1 MSIVKLSNM
10 SDDEMEEQIGG
21 QVICRIAFNSEDYPY
36 LFPFQYVLMDGTL
49 YFHFTNYGKKMRLL
63 ERDNRVCVQI
73 ESYRPNLSEY
83 NFVALRGT
91 LKVVSDPVERAEAIS
106 RMAEV
111 GKRRLSTKF
120 LAAHG
125 FEPEAGWSAFTPS
138 KPLVIVKLDEVTEKI
153 GLKSPS

>member
-1 MSIVKLSNM
+1 LSIVKLSSM
-10 SDDEMEEQIGG
+10 SDDEIEELIGG
-21 QVICRIAFNSEDYPY
+21 QMICRIAFRGDEYPY
-36 LFPFQYVLMDGTL
+36 LIPFQYVLMDGTP

-63 ERDNRVCVQI
+63 EMDNRVCVQI
-73 ESYRPNLSEY
+73 ESYRPDLSEY

-91 LKVVSDPVERAEAIS
+91 LKVVSDTVERAEAIS

-125 FEPEAGWSAFTPS
+125 FEPEEGWSAFTR
-138 KPLVIVKLDEVTEKI
+138 V
-153 GLKSPS
+153 SPWLSSN

>member
-1 MSIVKLSNM
+1 MSIVKLSSMN
-10 SDDEMEEQIGG
+10 DDEMEELIGG
-21 QVICRIAFNSEDYPY
+21 QVICRIAFRGEDYPY
-36 LFPFQYVLMDGTL
+36 LIPFQYVLIDGTT
-49 YFHFTNYGKKMRLL
+49 YFHFTKYGKKMRLL
-63 ERDNRVCVQI
+63 EKDKRVCVQI
-73 ESYRPNLSEY
+73 ESYRPDLSEY

-91 LKVVSDPVERAEAIS
+91 LKIVSDPMERAEAIS

-111 GKRRLSTKF
+111 GKKRLSTKF

-138 KPLVIVKLDEVTEKI
+138 KSLIIVKLDEVTEKI

>member
-1 MSIVKLSNM
+1 LSIVKLSSM
-10 SDDEMEEQIGG
+10 SDDEIEELIGG
-21 QVICRIAFNSEDYPY
+21 QMICRIAFRGNEYPY
-36 LFPFQYVLMDGTL
+36 LIPFQYVLMDGTP

-63 ERDNRVCVQI
+63 EMDNRVCVQI
-73 ESYRPNLSEY
+73 ESYRPDLSEY

-91 LKVVSDPVERAEAIS
+91 LKVVSDTVERAEAIS

-111 GKRRLSTKF
+111 GERRLSTKF

-125 FEPEAGWSAFTPS
+125 FEPEEGWSAFTPS
-138 KPLVIVKLDEVTEKI
+138 KPLVIVKLEVAEKI

>member
-1 MSIVKLSNM
+1 MSIVKLSSM
-10 SDDEMEEQIGG
+10 SDNEMEELTGD
-21 QVICRIAFNSEDYPY
+21 QVICRIAFRGEEYPY
-36 LFPFQYVLMDGTL
+36 LIPFQYVLMDGTP
-49 YFHFTNYGKKMRLL
+49 YFHFTNYGKKMKLL

-73 ESYRPNLSEY
+73 ESYRSDLSEY
-83 NFVALRGT
+83 NFVALRGI
-91 LKVVSDPVERAEAIS
+91 LKVVSDPVERAEAIN

-138 KPLVIVKLDEVTEKI
+138 KPLVIVKLDEITEKI

>member
-1 MSIVKLSNM
+1 MSIVKLSSM
-10 SDDEMEEQIGG
+10 SDNEMEELTGD
-21 QVICRIAFNSEDYPY
+21 QVICRIAFRGEEYPY
-36 LFPFQYVLMDGTL
+36 LIPFQYVLMDGTP
-49 YFHFTNYGKKMRLL
+49 YFHFTNYGKKMKLL

-73 ESYRPNLSEY
+73 ESYRSDLSEY
-83 NFVALRGT
+83 NFVAFRGI
-91 LKVVSDPVERAEAIS
+91 LKVVSDPVERAEAIN

-138 KPLVIVKLDEVTEKI
+138 KPLVIVKLDEITEKI
-153 GLKSPS
+153 GLKSPL

>member
-1 MSIVKLSNM
+1 LSIVKLSNM
-10 SDDEMEEQIGG
+10 SDDDMEELIGG
-21 QVICRIAFNSEDYPY
+21 QVICRIAFNGEEYPY
-36 LFPFQYVLMDGTL
+36 LIPFQYVLIDGTP

-73 ESYRPNLSEY
+73 ESYRPDLSEY

-91 LKVVSDPVERAEAIS
+91 LKVVSDPVERAKAIS

-111 GKRRLSTKF
+111 GKRRLSNKF

-125 FEPEAGWSAFTPS
+125 FEPEAGWSVFTPS